1 MSLKKFNIYG
11 RGIANENE
19 RLVLEA
25 EYDIDSK
32 KDLVELNMKI
42 KVRDLSSGDDEYRV
56 KYSYSVNV
64 PNDKELLFSARKA
77 ALKEFMLNNVVI
89 DE

>member
-1 MSLKKFNIYG
+1 MRKFNIYG

-19 RLVLEA
+19 RFILEA

-42 KVRDLSSGDDEYRV
+42 KVRDLPSGDDEYRV

-64 PNDKELLFSARKA
+64 PNDKELPFSVRKA
-77 ALKEFMLNNVVI
+77 ALKEFMLNDVII